1 MGLKGSGVDSV
12 KASKE
17 AEEMKKGQ
25 EVILI
30 GFHPERGG
38 VELIAWTIKAAAGAG
53 DVVIVLIVCD
63 PSSTLLTGGVRSD
76 EEQEYG
82 VEKCVAESKR
92 SGIRAQLQQLRQLS
106 KQKQIQMDI
115 KFEGGHHPEEVLV
128 EQAKALN
135 ASTLVIGTSDRFV
148 SWRKRM
154 KSNYC
159 IRNAPA
165 RCSVIT
171 VKSGKLVHLKKNR
184 MDVPSDSSSSSA
196 EAIQVSVQKQD
207 SEDNLQ
213 EQALTLSN
221 VIKDNFNVIGKECQ
235 KDSDPTD
242 ETPEGAFVKQETRE
256 DQPFEDVPMPS
267 PSSPD
272 VVEIFF
278 DMNDDDDDEE
288 EDKEVGGQGH
298 KIFSEQAK
306 ESLTRGLVE
315 EEQGE
320 DHHQTHGD
328 SETCLSTS
336 PNVLQV
342 YFDANEEGE
351 EEDEDDEGGNC
362 KTWCEQTETG
372 RSSPRG
378 VLERSVAACLDS
390 DSSSSPTSNSND
402 SFSGTGKAIITSPSD
417 SHWENEKGHGRKS
430 SQWRNFLRMWKQG
443 SMRRLSTF
451 PPRSGFRLPRHRS
464 SSGDFHSRT
473 DSFSQSKD
481 NQSFCDQ
488 ILTLEK
494 HLTDITSKPSW
505 KCFSLEELECATN
518 NFSPDN
524 IIGRGGYAEVFKGY
538 LSDGQIV
545 AVKRLNRG
553 NTEEQK
559 VGDFLS
565 ELGIIVHINHPN
577 AACLIGF
584 GIEGGL
590 HIVLKFSPHGS
601 LASMLHGPNP
611 QHLNWDIRYRV
622 AVGTAKGLL
631 YLHEGCQRRII
642 HRDIKASNVLLTED
656 FEPQISDFGL
666 AKWLPK
672 QWTHITVTPIVGT
685 FGYLAP
691 EYFMH
696 GVVDEKTDV
705 FAFGVLLLELI
716 TGRRPIDSSQKNLVM
731 WAKPLIDSGNF
742 QELVDPSLGDS
753 YDNHQLND
761 MVMTA
766 SLCIQQSALLRPCMA
781 HVLKLLTGEG
791 DNLENTDC
799 GRTPISETLFLMG
812 GSDTE
817 DYTSTRYLSDLN
829 RHREIAL
836 GQ

>member
-1 MGLKGSGVDSV
+1 
-12 KASKE
+12 
-17 AEEMKKGQ
+17 MKKGQ

-53 DVVIVLIVCD
+53 DIVIALIVCD
-63 PSSTLLTGGVRSD
+63 PSSALLKGGVRSY
-76 EEQEYG
+76 EEQEHG

-92 SGIRAQLQQLRQLS
+92 SGVRVQLQQLRQLS

-128 EQAKALN
+128 QQAKVLN

-171 VKSGKLVHLKKNR
+171 VKSGKVVHLKKNQ
-184 MDVPSDSSSSSA
+184 MDVPTDSSSSSA
-196 EAIQVSVQKQD
+196 EGIQVSVQKQD
-207 SEDNLQ
+207 SENNLQ
-213 EQALTLSN
+213 EQALTSSN
-221 VIKDNFNVIGKECQ
+221 VIKDDLNVTKKECQ
-235 KDSDPTD
+235 KDLDPTD
-242 ETPEGAFVKQETRE
+242 ETSEGALVKRE
-256 DQPFEDVPMPS
+256 AREAQPSEDLAMPS

-278 DMNDDDDDEE
+278 DMNDDEE
-288 EDKEVGGQGH
+288 EEEGKEIGGQGR
-298 KIFSEQAK
+298 SEQAK
-306 ESLTRGLVE
+306 ESLTRGVTE

-320 DHHQTHGD
+320 DHHQTYGD
-328 SETCLSTS
+328 SEN

-351 EEDEDDEGGNC
+351 EEEDEDEEEGNC
-362 KTWCEQTETG
+362 KTWSEQTETG

-402 SFSGTGKAIITSPSD
+402 SFSGTGKAIITSPSH
-417 SHWENEKGHGRKS
+417 SHAHWGNEKGHGRKG
-430 SQWRNFLRMWKQG
+430 SQWRNFLKMWKQG
-443 SMRRLSTF
+443 SMRRLATF

-464 SSGDFHSRT
+464 SSADFHSRT
-473 DSFSQSKD
+473 D
-481 NQSFCDQ
+481 SFCDQ

-494 HLTDITSKPSW
+494 HLTDMTSKPSW
-505 KCFSLEELECATN
+505 KCFSLEELQCATN
-518 NFSPDN
+518 NFNQDN
-524 IIGRGGYAEVFKGY
+524 IIGKGGYAEVYKGC

-584 GIEGGL
+584 GVEGGL

-642 HRDIKASNVLLTED
+642 HRDIKASNILLTED

-753 YDNHQLND
+753 YDDHQLNN
-761 MVMTA
+761 MIMTA

-781 HVLKLLTGEG
+781 YVLKLLSGEG
-791 DNLENTDC
+791 DNLENADC
-799 GRTPISETLFLMG
+799 GRTPIPETLYHLET
-812 GSDTE
+812 SDTE
-817 DYTSTRYLSDLN
+817 DYSSTRYLSDLN

-836 GQ
+836 GL